1 VSAPDAL
8 DLAIEADVRPL
19 TSLPR
24 PSHHGLL
31 VFCYSRTTSRW
42 ERWMRPLFCAGGVLG
57 VFLMAGLVA
66 VTAGASSDDETPSIK
81 KVMQTLHKGKT
92 SPLNT
97 VKAALK
103 TESPDWTKVQK
114 EAKLFAT
121 YGAALPKNDPPL
133 GDKASFEKL
142 AKAYASSAEAL
153 ESSAK
158 KEDLKGS
165 RDAFK
170 KISNL
175 CMPCHKDHR
184 PN

>member
-1 VSAPDAL
+1 
-8 DLAIEADVRPL
+8 
-19 TSLPR
+19 
-24 PSHHGLL
+24 
-31 VFCYSRTTSRW
+31 
-42 ERWMRPLFCAGGVLG
+42 MRSLFCVSGVLA
-57 VFLMAGLVA
+57 VLLMAGLVA
-66 VTAGASSDDETPSIK
+66 ATAGSASDEQTPSIK

-103 TESPDWTKVQK
+103 RDSPDWTKVQK

-121 YGAALPKNDPPL
+121 FGAALPKNDPPK

-142 AKAYASSAEAL
+142 AKAYASAAETL

-158 KEDLKGS
+158 KEDLKGA
-165 RDAFK
+165 RDALN
-170 KISNL
+170 KITGS
-175 CMPCHKDHR
+175 CAVCHKAHR